1 MKLPDQIRNR
11 FEQDG
16 DFFIEGHILAGRPV
30 RIMGFKSLVD
40 LPKTWANLQSR
51 VREAVPDIASDTDS
65 SPTSALT
72 VLNKLGRKISE
83 PDEARLLAVLTAGDL
98 IICYEDPETYLDVVP
113 IPITLTRSI
122 EQPLNENVLQGS
134 ASAFNDDLATNIG
147 LLKREL
153 NTASLRTQV
162 YLAGNNSP
170 RKLALLYLEGQV
182 EPALLQEVSERLEAK
197 KSWDLYNLQRLCK
210 ALGFQPW
217 KAVPKLYTTEL
228 PMEAAHA
235 LRQGRVVLF
244 LDRFPFA
251 MILPA
256 LIGDMFM
263 MENDRNYPILFMHLI
278 RGLRIAGILINLIM
292 PGLYVALVSVNPEV
306 LRIELALTIAE
317 SRSGVPYP
325 AFIETLLLLIVLELI
340 IVASVRLPKS
350 VGPTLTVVGGIIL
363 GQAVVEAK
371 LVSSLLIIILAATSI
386 ANSAVVGFQNSL
398 PIRLFKYLTL
408 VLASLYGVLGVMSG
422 LVIICAYLA
431 SVTTYGIPYLHFIKP
446 KDDSNG

>member
-1 MKLPDQIRNR
+1 MKLTDRIRNR
-11 FEQDG
+11 FEHDG
-16 DFFIEGHILAGRPV
+16 DFIMEEHILAGRPV
-30 RIMGFKSLVD
+30 HIMGFKSLID

-51 VREAVPDIASDTDS
+51 VREAHFAIA
-65 SPTSALT
+65 PNPESALSI
-72 VLNKLGRKISE
+72 LQKLGQTISE
-83 PDEARLLAVLTAGDL
+83 PDEAALLTVMTSGDL

-113 IPITLTRSI
+113 VPTALTRSI
-122 EQPLNENVLQGS
+122 EQPLNENVLLGS
-134 ASAFNDDLATNIG
+134 ASAFNDDIATNIG
-147 LLKREL
+147 LLKKEL
-153 NTASLRTQV
+153 DTASLCTQV
-162 YLAGNNSP
+162 YVFGNHSP

-182 EPALLQEVSERLEAK
+182 EPALLKEVTERLEANK
-197 KSWDLYNLQRLCK
+197 DRDLYNLQRICK

-217 KAVPKLYTTEL
+217 KAVPKFYTTEL
-228 PMEAAHA
+228 PTEAAHT

-251 MILPA
+251 MVLPA
-256 LIGDMFM
+256 LIGDIFM
-263 MENDRNYPILFMHLI
+263 MENDRNYPILFMYLI
-278 RGLRIAGILINLIM
+278 RGLRIAGIMINLIM

-325 AFIETLLLLIVLELI
+325 AFVETLLLLVVLELI

-371 LVSSLLIIILAATSI
+371 LVSSLLIIILAATTI

-408 VLASLYGVLGVMSG
+408 ILASLYGILGIMSG
-422 LVIICAYLA
+422 LVMICAYLA
-431 SVTTYGIPYLHFIKP
+431 SVTTYGIPYLYFFKP
-446 KDDSNG
+446 KDDSHG

>member
-1 MKLPDQIRNR
+1 MKLTDRIRNR
-11 FEQDG
+11 FEHDG
-16 DFFIEGHILAGRPV
+16 DFIMEEHILAGRPV
-30 RIMGFKSLVD
+30 QIMGFKSLID

-51 VREAVPDIASDTDS
+51 VREADLDFSLDTDS
-65 SPTSALT
+65 ALI
-72 VLNKLGRKISE
+72 VLNKLGQIISE
-83 PDEARLLAVLTAGDL
+83 PDEAALLAVMTSGDL

-113 IPITLTRSI
+113 VPTALTRSI

-134 ASAFNDDLATNIG
+134 ASAFNDDIATNIG
-147 LLKREL
+147 LLKKEL
-153 NTASLRTQV
+153 NTASLRTKV
-162 YLAGNNSP
+162 YVSGNHSP
-170 RKLALLYLEGQV
+170 RKMALLYLEGHV
-182 EPALLQEVSERLEAK
+182 KPALLKEVTERLEANK
-197 KSWDLYNLQRLCK
+197 DRDLYNLQRICK

-217 KAVPKLYTTEL
+217 KAVPKFYTTEL
-228 PMEAAHA
+228 PTEAAHT

-251 MILPA
+251 MVLPA
-256 LIGDMFM
+256 LIGDIFM
-263 MENDRNYPILFMHLI
+263 MENDRNYPILFMYLI
-278 RGLRIAGILINLIM
+278 RGLRIAGIMINLIM

-325 AFIETLLLLIVLELI
+325 AFVETLLLLIVLELI

-350 VGPTLTVVGGIIL
+350 IGPTLTVVGGIIL

-371 LVSSLLIIILAATSI
+371 LVSSLLIIILAATTI

-408 VLASLYGVLGVMSG
+408 ILASLYGVLGIMSG
-422 LVIICAYLA
+422 LVMVCAYMA
-431 SVTTYGIPYLHFIKP
+431 SVTTYGIPYLYFFKS
-446 KDDSNG
+446 KDDSHG

>member
-1 MKLPDQIRNR
+1 MKLTDRIRNR
-11 FEQDG
+11 FEHDG
-16 DFFIEGHILAGRPV
+16 DFIMEEHILAGRPV
-30 RIMGFKSLVD
+30 QIMGFKSLID

-51 VREAVPDIASDTDS
+51 VREADLDFSLDTDS
-65 SPTSALT
+65 ALI
-72 VLNKLGRKISE
+72 VLNKLGQIISE
-83 PDEARLLAVLTAGDL
+83 PDEASLLAVMTSGDL

-113 IPITLTRSI
+113 VPTALTRSI

-134 ASAFNDDLATNIG
+134 ASAFNDDIATNIG
-147 LLKREL
+147 LLKKEL
-153 NTASLRTQV
+153 NTASLRTKV
-162 YLAGNNSP
+162 YVSGNHSP

-182 EPALLQEVSERLEAK
+182 EPALLREVMERLEANK
-197 KSWDLYNLQRLCK
+197 NRDLYNLQRVCK

-217 KAVPKLYTTEL
+217 KAVPKFYTTEL
-228 PMEAAHA
+228 PTEAAHT

-256 LIGDMFM
+256 LVGDIFM
-263 MENDRNYPILFMHLI
+263 MENDRNYPILFMYLI
-278 RGLRIAGILINLIM
+278 RGLRIAGIMLNLIM
-292 PGLYVALVSVNPEV
+292 PSLYVALVSVNPEV
-306 LRIELALTIAE
+306 LRIELALSIAE

-325 AFIETLLLLIVLELI
+325 AFVETLLLLVVLELI

-350 VGPTLTVVGGIIL
+350 IGPTLTVVGGIIL

-371 LVSSLLIIILAATSI
+371 LVSSLLIIILAATTI

-408 VLASLYGVLGVMSG
+408 ILASLFGVLGILSG

-431 SVTTYGIPYLHFIKP
+431 SVTTYGIPYLYFIKS

>member
-1 MKLPDQIRNR
+1 MKLANRIRNR

-16 DFFIEGHILAGRPV
+16 DFMIEEHILAGRSV
-30 RIMGFKSLVD
+30 LILGFKSLID
-40 LPKTWANLQSR
+40 LPKTWANLQAR
-51 VREAVPDIASDTDS
+51 VRESDPDLASDTDS
-65 SPTSALT
+65 PSALS
-72 VLNKLGRKISE
+72 VLNKLGQKISE
-83 PDEARLLAVLTAGDL
+83 PDEASLLAVLTAGDL
-98 IICYEDPETYLDVVP
+98 IVCYEDPETYLDVVP
-113 IPITLTRSI
+113 IPVTLTRSI

-134 ASAFNDDLATNIG
+134 ASAFNDDLATNVG

-153 NTASLRTQV
+153 NSASLRSKV
-162 YLAGNNSP
+162 YLSGNNSP
-170 RKLALLYLEGQV
+170 RKLTLMYLEDQV
-182 EPALLQEVSERLEAK
+182 QPGLLAEVSERLEANK
-197 KSWDLYNLQRLCK
+197 NWDLYNLQRLCK
-210 ALGFQPW
+210 ALGFRSW
-217 KAVPKLYTTEL
+217 RAVPKFYTTEL
-228 PMEAAHA
+228 PIEAAHA

-256 LIGDMFM
+256 LIGDLFL
-263 MENDRNYPILFMHLI
+263 MENDRNYPALFMYLI
-278 RGLRIAGILINLIM
+278 RGLRIAGMMINLIM

-325 AFIETLLLLIVLELI
+325 ALVETLLLLIVLELI

-371 LVSSLLIIILAATSI
+371 LVSSLLIIILAATTI

-408 VLASLYGVLGVMSG
+408 ILASFYGVLGVMSG
-422 LVIICAYLA
+422 LVIISAYLA

-446 KDDSNG
+446 KDDSHG

>member
-1 MKLPDQIRNR
+1 MKLTDRIRNR
-11 FEQDG
+11 FEHDG
-16 DFFIEGHILAGRPV
+16 DFIMEEHILAGRPV
-30 RIMGFKSLVD
+30 QIMGFKSLID

-51 VREAVPDIASDTDS
+51 VREAHFAIA
-65 SPTSALT
+65 PNPESALSI
-72 VLNKLGRKISE
+72 LQKLGQIISE
-83 PDEARLLAVLTAGDL
+83 PDEAALLAVMTSGDL

-113 IPITLTRSI
+113 VPTALTRSI

-134 ASAFNDDLATNIG
+134 ASAFNDDIATNIG
-147 LLKREL
+147 LLKKEL
-153 NTASLRTQV
+153 NTASLRTKV
-162 YLAGNNSP
+162 YVSGNHSP

-182 EPALLQEVSERLEAK
+182 EPALLKEVTERLEANK
-197 KSWDLYNLQRLCK
+197 NRDLYNLQRICK

-217 KAVPKLYTTEL
+217 KAVPKFYTTEL
-228 PMEAAHA
+228 PTEAAHT

-256 LIGDMFM
+256 LIGDIFM
-263 MENDRNYPILFMHLI
+263 MENDRNYPILFMYLI
-278 RGLRIAGILINLIM
+278 RGLRIAGIMINLIM

-325 AFIETLLLLIVLELI
+325 AFVETLLLLVVLELI

-371 LVSSLLIIILAATSI
+371 LVSSLLIIILAATTI

-408 VLASLYGVLGVMSG
+408 ILASLYGVLGIMSG
-422 LVIICAYLA
+422 LVLVCAYMA
-431 SVTTYGIPYLHFIKP
+431 SVTTYGIPYLYFFKS
-446 KDDSNG
+446 KDDSHG

>member
-1 MKLPDQIRNR
+1 MKLTDRIRNR
-11 FEQDG
+11 FEHDG
-16 DFFIEGHILAGRPV
+16 DFIMEEHILAGRPV
-30 RIMGFKSLVD
+30 QIMGFKSLID

-51 VREAVPDIASDTDS
+51 VREAHFAIA
-65 SPTSALT
+65 PNPESALSI
-72 VLNKLGRKISE
+72 LQKLGQTISE
-83 PDEARLLAVLTAGDL
+83 PDEAALLDVMTSGDL

-113 IPITLTRSI
+113 VPTALTRSI

-134 ASAFNDDLATNIG
+134 ASAFNDDIATNIG
-147 LLKREL
+147 LLKKEL
-153 NTASLRTQV
+153 NTASLRTKV
-162 YLAGNNSP
+162 YVSGNHSP

-182 EPALLQEVSERLEAK
+182 EPALLKEVTERLEANK
-197 KSWDLYNLQRLCK
+197 NRDLYNLQRICK

-217 KAVPKLYTTEL
+217 KAVPKFYTTEL
-228 PMEAAHA
+228 PTEAAHT

-256 LIGDMFM
+256 LIGDIFM
-263 MENDRNYPILFMHLI
+263 MENDRNYPILFMYLI
-278 RGLRIAGILINLIM
+278 RGLRIAGIMINLIM

-325 AFIETLLLLIVLELI
+325 AFVETLLLLVVLELI

-371 LVSSLLIIILAATSI
+371 LVSSLLIIILAATTI

-408 VLASLYGVLGVMSG
+408 ILASLYGVLGIMSG
-422 LVIICAYLA
+422 LVLVCAYMA
-431 SVTTYGIPYLHFIKP
+431 SVTTYGIPYLYFFKS
-446 KDDSNG
+446 KDDSHG

>member
-1 MKLPDQIRNR
+1 MKLANRIRNR

-16 DFFIEGHILAGRPV
+16 DFMIEEHILAGRSV
-30 RIMGFKSLVD
+30 LILGFKSLID
-40 LPKTWANLQSR
+40 LPKTWANLQAR
-51 VREAVPDIASDTDS
+51 VRESDPDLASDTDS
-65 SPTSALT
+65 PSALS
-72 VLNKLGRKISE
+72 VLNKLGQKISE
-83 PDEARLLAVLTAGDL
+83 PDEASLLAVLTAGDL
-98 IICYEDPETYLDVVP
+98 IVCYEDPETYLDVVP
-113 IPITLTRSI
+113 IPVTLTRSI

-134 ASAFNDDLATNIG
+134 ASAFNDDLATNVG

-153 NTASLRTQV
+153 NSASLRSKV
-162 YLAGNNSP
+162 YLSGNNSP
-170 RKLALLYLEGQV
+170 RKLTLMYLEDQV
-182 EPALLQEVSERLEAK
+182 QPGLLAEVSERLEANK
-197 KSWDLYNLQRLCK
+197 NWDLYNLQRLCK
-210 ALGFQPW
+210 ALGFRSW
-217 KAVPKLYTTEL
+217 RAVPKFYTTEL
-228 PMEAAHA
+228 PIEAAHA

-256 LIGDMFM
+256 LIGDLFL
-263 MENDRNYPILFMHLI
+263 MENDRNYPALFIYLI
-278 RGLRIAGILINLIM
+278 RGLRIAGMMINLIM

-325 AFIETLLLLIVLELI
+325 ALVETLLLLIVLELI

-371 LVSSLLIIILAATSI
+371 LVSSLLIIILAATTI

-408 VLASLYGVLGVMSG
+408 ILASFYGVLGVMSG
-422 LVIICAYLA
+422 LVIISAYLA

-446 KDDSNG
+446 KDDSHG